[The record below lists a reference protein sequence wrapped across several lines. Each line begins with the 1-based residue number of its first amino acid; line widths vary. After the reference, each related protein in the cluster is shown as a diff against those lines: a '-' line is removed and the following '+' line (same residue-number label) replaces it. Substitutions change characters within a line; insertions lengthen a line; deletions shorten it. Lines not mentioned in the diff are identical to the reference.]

1 VAHPE
6 SLLVFYLG
14 DDQTVRAA
22 WARLGVDPIT
32 PANPY
37 WEEHGVTF
45 RDPDGF
51 GVVLVPETWEGSG
64 D

>member
-1 VAHPE
+1 
-6 SLLVFYLG
+6 VFYLG